1 MRGSER
7 DGGATEAKDKRGG
20 SDILRD
26 LRGVLQV
33 GRRPYHDG
41 PRAQRS
47 ANSAVLQR
55 RGGKPLRGQTENV
68 QGASRDLAEQTQRGQ
83 EAAQALTQ
91 EAVAA
96 YMDFMNSVFPVTGA
110 AGRRTQE

>member
-7 DGGATEAKDKRGG
+7 DGGATDAKDKRGG
-20 SDILRD
+20 SDILR
-26 LRGVLQV
+26 
-33 GRRPYHDG
+33 
-41 PRAQRS
+41 
-47 ANSAVLQR
+47 
-55 RGGKPLRGQTENV
+55 E
-68 QGASRDLAEQTQRGQ
+68 TQRGQ

>member
-1 MRGSER
+1 VVE
-7 DGGATEAKDKRGG
+7 
-20 SDILRD
+20 
-26 LRGVLQV
+26 
-33 GRRPYHDG
+33 
-41 PRAQRS
+41 
-47 ANSAVLQR
+47 N
-55 RGGKPLRGQTENV
+55 LRGQTENV

-110 AGRRTQE
+110 VGRRTQE